1 MEFRVGVGE
10 WRVRSRRWSEGPS
23 EGIRRIRRGL
33 PEEEPSDTADDIQDL
48 RLAVERRF
56 ERADTA
62 YSPSGRSWRE
72 ELELEN
78 GWQIPLLF
86 LLYFVAKNKNQP
98 QRTVDDRSERFGGF
112 WGEAFGHRRL

>member
-1 MEFRVGVGE
+1 MELEAGVRGLGSGVRGQE
-10 WRVRSRRWSEGPS
+10 SGVRSWS
-23 EGIRRIRRGL
+23 L
-33 PEEEPSDTADDIQDL
+33 
-48 RLAVERRF
+48 
-56 ERADTA
+56 
-62 YSPSGRSWRE
+62 

-78 GWQIPLLF
+78 GGQIPLLF

>member
-1 MEFRVGVGE
+1 M
-10 WRVRSRRWSEGPS
+10 
-23 EGIRRIRRGL
+23 
-33 PEEEPSDTADDIQDL
+33 
-48 RLAVERRF
+48 ERRF

-112 WGEAFGHRRL
+112 WGEAFGHRRRYPRLTAGGGAKVRARGYGVFAEGSPRRSLRPPQTPTTLKR